1 MSALFDKP
9 WMRFFASSPAQIPDH
24 EHEKATIPSPPPV
37 TPATP
42 STPSPDSHN
51 EATASHTP
59 DSHAGDHLAGYTTGM
74 PPITQGDAEHG
85 HPAAR
90 DYGAIGAC
98 RDVLVRQDSS
108 ISTSEGERKQSR
120 KRRRRTDSLKARLK
134 PSLTLVNSG
143 SVARDHLASERT
155 FLAYVRTSLAMASM
169 GIALVQLFKI
179 SADNSKNDDVKN
191 YARPLGAV
199 LVITG
204 LLTLAT
210 GFVRYFVIQHALI
223 KGQFPVTRLV
233 ITLMALILGAV
244 MAVCFGILVGVRE
257 A

>member
-1 MSALFDKP
+1 MG
-9 WMRFFASSPAQIPDH
+9 FFASPAAQIPED
-24 EHEKATIPSPPPV
+24 ELEKRAIPTPPPA

-42 STPSPDSHN
+42 STPTHALPNDDG
-51 EATASHTP
+51 TAHTP
-59 DSHAGDHLAGYTTGM
+59 DCPGGDHSTDHTMSTVA
-74 PPITQGDAEHG
+74 IQADVEHG
-85 HPAAR
+85 GQPTAR

-98 RDVLVRQDSS
+98 REALARQDSS
-108 ISTSEGERKQSR
+108 SSRSSDGHHERKGSG
-120 KRRRRTDSLKARLK
+120 RRRQRRRAAVESIKTTLKR

-169 GIALVQLFKI
+169 GIALVQLFKL
-179 SADNSKNDDVKN
+179 SVDANSQSDVKV

-223 KGQFPVTRLV
+223 QGQFPVTRMA
-233 ITLMALILGAV
+233 ITLMALVLGII
-244 MAVCFGILVGVRE
+244 MAICFGILVGVRE
-257 A
+257 T